1 MINKEERRILQ
12 IFREQK
18 QYSKNLGIVDLDIY
32 KTLENR
38 IKDLEEIEKEHQ
50 KLNGE
55 LQEKLTKAEKRIKE
69 LEEIIDGKV
78 VQEMG
83 ISNLYKED

>member
-38 IKDLEEIEKEHQ
+38 IKELEEINAEHQ

-55 LQEKLTKAEKRIKE
+55 LREKIKE
-69 LEEIIDGKV
+69 LEDINKGKTI
-78 VQEMG
+78 QELG
-83 ISNLYKED
+83 VSNLYGED